1 MLSSC
6 FRCFGSG
13 NAAPAVLIRLFRA
26 ICTAQFGLIIRLF
39 EADGDAAVPGRAEPH
54 IQRGQCTCEGR
65 KAMYR
70 SSNHQTISKKSLRRG
85 EASLDYMHR
94 LNFSVKHFFSC
105 GSRKSKMSI
114 SAGRKDLALAVAFK
128 FNHSN
133 GFGDLADAKNI
144 TEI

>member
-1 MLSSC
+1 METPPSQAEPNRISSAA
-6 FRCFGSG
+6 S
-13 NAAPAVLIRLFRA
+13 APARGVKLCIDLR
-26 ICTAQFGLIIRLF
+26 IIKLS
-39 EADGDAAVPGRAEPH
+39 P
-54 IQRGQCTCEGR
+54 
-65 KAMYR
+65 
-70 SSNHQTISKKSLRRG
+70 KKSLRRG

-144 TEI
+144 SEI